1 MLITT
6 IPRKGTKFK
15 THVICYYLFIICV
28 IDSLC
33 LTIRNREAAMSY
45 LYVTELES
53 HIGIRR
59 SRIEIKNKA
68 YNESDK
74 KHLSTF
80 LIDEEL
86 FEAYYFYT

>member
-1 MLITT
+1 
-6 IPRKGTKFK
+6 
-15 THVICYYLFIICV
+15 
-28 IDSLC
+28 
-33 LTIRNREAAMSY
+33 MSY

-59 SRIEIKNKA
+59 SRIEIKNKV

>member
-1 MLITT
+1 
-6 IPRKGTKFK
+6 
-15 THVICYYLFIICV
+15 
-28 IDSLC
+28 
-33 LTIRNREAAMSY
+33 MSY

-80 LIDEEL
+80 
-86 FEAYYFYT
+86 